1 MKRRKTRNLKS
12 LRLSKS
18 KRLNIRK
25 SRLRSHK
32 SRRRSHKSRRRSHKS
47 NVDGAPDPELIKGKQ
62 CMLTE
67 SQEQDFHKLFDND
80 HKECEFSTITIMNNL
95 LDSKTLQNVV
105 IKKDD
110 LKYIYQDHPE
120 EFFFSHNIVEYKI
133 KTT

>member
-1 MKRRKTRNLKS
+1 
-12 LRLSKS
+12 
-18 KRLNIRK
+18 
-25 SRLRSHK
+25 
-32 SRRRSHKSRRRSHKS
+32 
-47 NVDGAPDPELIKGKQ
+47 
-62 CMLTE
+62 
-67 SQEQDFHKLFDND
+67 
-80 HKECEFSTITIMNNL
+80 MNNL